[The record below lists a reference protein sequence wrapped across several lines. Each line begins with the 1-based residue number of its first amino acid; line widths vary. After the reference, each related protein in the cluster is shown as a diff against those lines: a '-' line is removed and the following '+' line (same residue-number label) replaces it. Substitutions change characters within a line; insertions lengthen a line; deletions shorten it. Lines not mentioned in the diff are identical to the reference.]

1 MLIFLILFTRI
12 LAIMMMMDFLITQ
25 FNKVKR
31 STKCRLCIFLDKLED
46 TINNTVTKGVRTNVH
61 TPVHVYYGTTMVRKF
76 VVLFFVM
83 YLLEQASIVI
93 IGTSLLTSFSLLVFP
108 VIILR

>member
-1 MLIFLILFTRI
+1 
-12 LAIMMMMDFLITQ
+12 MMMMDFLITQ

-46 TINNTVTKGVRTNVH
+46 TINNNNTVTTNNTVQVTTTEGKGGTYECTH
-61 TPVHVYYGTTMVRKF
+61 TCPR
-76 VVLFFVM
+76 
-83 YLLEQASIVI
+83 LLRDNNGAQVCCALLRDVPA
-93 IGTSLLTSFSLLVFP
+93 GTSKYCYHRHKFINFLFSTCLP

>member
-1 MLIFLILFTRI
+1 
-12 LAIMMMMDFLITQ
+12 MMMMDFLITQ

-46 TINNTVTKGVRTNVH
+46 TTNNTVTTTEGKGGTYECTH
-61 TPVHVYYGTTMVRKF
+61 TCPH
-76 VVLFFVM
+76 
-83 YLLEQASIVI
+83 LLRDNNGAQVCCALLRDVPA
-93 IGTSLLTSFSLLVFP
+93 GTSKYCYHRHKFINFLFSTCLP